1 MGNAVITLRD
11 LMPVAHPEKTK
22 IKFNMNARDVN
33 VRAYDMLLKDT
44 STPEK
49 TDSGSRWY
57 EMNAW
62 RSATGQANNNLNH
75 ADYLLSFAQ
84 YYTYGPEY
92 FIFGGMHKVEKA
104 VPEVLGGVGYKLT
117 LLPDY
122 EAYIKRLIIKLKKPI
137 GRDIYNKFY
146 ENTMH
151 DFEPVVY
158 EYSMSLGNVAPFP
171 GYKYVCIDHKTL
183 QAVIASVGSD
193 WYWAL
198 DNVKGVYCITDTATG
213 KLYVGSASGDSKK
226 DAGADL
232 GIWQRWSAYANPMD
246 PTGGNKEFKAI
257 VAEHGTGYI
266 MENFTY
272 SILEVCDTKMTT
284 AEVCER
290 ESHWKDVLCS
300 RKFGM
305 NWN

>member
-22 IKFNMNARDVN
+22 VKFNMNAGDVN
-33 VRAYDMLLKDT
+33 LRAYDLLLRDT
-44 STPEK
+44 STPER
-49 TDSGSRWY
+49 TDNSSRWY

-75 ADYLLSFAQ
+75 AEYLLSFAQ
-84 YYTYGPEY
+84 YYIYGPEY

-122 EAYIKRLIIKLKKPI
+122 EAYIKRFIIKLKKPI
-137 GRDIYNKFY
+137 GWNIYNKFY

-158 EYSMSLGNVAPFP
+158 EYSMSLGNVASFP

-213 KLYVGSASGDSKK
+213 RLYVGSASGDSMK
-226 DAGADL
+226 DEGADL
-232 GIWQRWSAYANPMD
+232 GIWQRWSAYANPED

-257 VAEHGTGYI
+257 MARYGAGYI
-266 MENFTY
+266 VKNFTY

-290 ESHWKDVLCS
+290 ESHWKNVLGS

>member
-1 MGNAVITLRD
+1 MGNPVITLRD
-11 LMPVAHPEKTK
+11 LLPVAHPEKTK
-22 IKFNMNARDVN
+22 VKFNMNAGDVSL
-33 VRAYDMLLKDT
+33 RAYDLLLKDT
-44 STPEK
+44 STTER

-75 ADYLLSFAQ
+75 AEYLLSFAQ

-146 ENTMH
+146 ENTMR

-158 EYSMSLGNVAPFP
+158 EYSMSLGSEPLP
-171 GYKYVCIDHKTL
+171 RL
-183 QAVIASVGSD
+183 QVRSHRPQ
-193 WYWAL
+193 
-198 DNVKGVYCITDTATG
+198 DTAG
-213 KLYVGSASGDSKK
+213 
-226 DAGADL
+226 
-232 GIWQRWSAYANPMD
+232 R
-246 PTGGNKEFKAI
+246 
-257 VAEHGTGYI
+257 H
-266 MENFTY
+266 
-272 SILEVCDTKMTT
+272 
-284 AEVCER
+284 R
-290 ESHWKDVLCS
+290 
-300 RKFGM
+300 
-305 NWN
+305 

>member
-1 MGNAVITLRD
+1 MGNTVITLRD

-22 IKFNMNARDVN
+22 IKFNMNAGDVN

-44 STPEK
+44 STPEQ

-146 ENTMH
+146 E
-151 DFEPVVY
+151 
-158 EYSMSLGNVAPFP
+158 
-171 GYKYVCIDHKTL
+171 KRC
-183 QAVIASVGSD
+183 
-193 WYWAL
+193 
-198 DNVKGVYCITDTATG
+198 
-213 KLYVGSASGDSKK
+213 
-226 DAGADL
+226 
-232 GIWQRWSAYANPMD
+232 
-246 PTGGNKEFKAI
+246 
-257 VAEHGTGYI
+257 
-266 MENFTY
+266 
-272 SILEVCDTKMTT
+272 TT
-284 AEVCER
+284 
-290 ESHWKDVLCS
+290 SS
-300 RKFGM
+300 P
-305 NWN
+305 